1 MSKPSTIIIFY
12 IFSLQVKDMKEY
24 EFEPAST
31 VLDICRMYVELG
43 NNERFCAAV
52 SDDGRSYSPQLFTLA
67 EAVLGTT
74 ILLSRPMVGSS
85 ETGDKYCTLTFEE
98 AHG

>member
-1 MSKPSTIIIFY
+1 
-12 IFSLQVKDMKEY
+12 MKEF

-43 NNERFCAAV
+43 ANERFCAAV

-67 EAVLGTT
+67 EAVLGTYCT
-74 ILLSRPMVGSS
+74 VLHTDPSCSIAVKSNASRPI
-85 ETGDKYCTLTFEE
+85 TYNKT
-98 AHG
+98 

>member
-1 MSKPSTIIIFY
+1 
-12 IFSLQVKDMKEY
+12 MKEY

-43 NNERFCAAV
+43 SNERFCAAV

-67 EAVLGTT
+67 EAVLGW
-74 ILLSRPMVGSS
+74 
-85 ETGDKYCTLTFEE
+85 
-98 AHG
+98 

>member
-1 MSKPSTIIIFY
+1 
-12 IFSLQVKDMKEY
+12 MKEY

-52 SDDGRSYSPQLFTLA
+52 SDDGRSYSAQLFTLA

-74 ILLSRPMVGSS
+74 ILTLKKNLRCVKRHPDGMKFLSIN
-85 ETGDKYCTLTFEE
+85 K
-98 AHG
+98 

>member
-1 MSKPSTIIIFY
+1 
-12 IFSLQVKDMKEY
+12 MKEY
-24 EFEPAST
+24 EFEPANT

-67 EAVLGTT
+67 EAVLGKIYITST
-74 ILLSRPMVGSS
+74 LY
-85 ETGDKYCTLTFEE
+85 YCTYCVELLF
-98 AHG
+98 ADGVLC